1 MHGVALTAGR
11 ESGRSG
17 AVVVFYFPDD
27 ACVARAN
34 RLATMTRCIVVD
46 NTPQQYALA
55 GLSPSIRY
63 MPNGDNV
70 GVATALNQG
79 VAALREEGCESALLF
94 DQDSSPSATL
104 IRELPALLA
113 GLQRRG
119 ERVAAVAPAYD
130 DVRLGGVAPFVRFRP
145 FRLERVPAEG
155 ESVIDV
161 DFFITS
167 GSCIALDCWTT
178 VGPMEDALF
187 IDLVDLEWCVRA
199 KHRGYRLL
207 GVPWITLE
215 HELGGEPVRLM
226 GRPYPMHSPM
236 RHYYLFRNVIA
247 LFRRSYVPWTWKS
260 TELVKLPVR
269 LVVYLMLPDEP
280 LKHVGMALRGLWDGV
295 RGRQGA
301 FAETRGDRRK
311 AS

>member
-1 MHGVALTAGR
+1 MTHGL
-11 ESGRSG
+11 EPSRSG
-17 AVVVFYFPDD
+17 AVVVFYFPDE
-27 ACVARAN
+27 ACVVRAN
-34 RLATMTRCIVVD
+34 RLAALTRCVVVD
-46 NTPQQYALA
+46 NTPGQYAVA
-55 GLSPSIRY
+55 GLSPSVRY
-63 MPNGDNV
+63 VPNGENV

-79 VAALREEGCESALLF
+79 VAALREEGCTAALLF
-94 DQDSSPSATL
+94 DQDSDPSETL

-113 GLQRRG
+113 EHQHRG
-119 ERVAAVAPAYD
+119 ERVAVVAPAYN
-130 DVRLGGVAPFVRFRP
+130 DVRLGGIAPFVRFRP
-145 FRLERVPAEG
+145 FRLERVPAVGREA
-155 ESVIDV
+155 IDV
-161 DFFITS
+161 DFVITS

-226 GRPYPMHSPM
+226 GRPYPMHSPA

-269 LVVYLMLPDEP
+269 LFVYLCLPSEP
-280 LKHVGMALRGLWDGV
+280 LTHVGMALRGLWDGV
-295 RGRQGA
+295 CGRLGPLGGTKARGQ
-301 FAETRGDRRK
+301 
-311 AS
+311 